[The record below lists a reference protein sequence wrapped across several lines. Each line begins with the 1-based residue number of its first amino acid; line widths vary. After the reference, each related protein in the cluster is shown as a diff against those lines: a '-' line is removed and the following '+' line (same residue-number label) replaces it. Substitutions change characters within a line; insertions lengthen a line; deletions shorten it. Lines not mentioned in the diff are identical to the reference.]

1 MAFKILVRNEGATAI
16 YAVDQQIDP
25 AIRKLVFEDMLQKGD
40 EVWVDAHYTEDDE
53 DSKGTFIW
61 RRTGASDY
69 VKEIWA
75 DGTLIV
81 E

>member
-16 YAVDQQIDP
+16 YTVVQQIDP
-25 AIRKLVFEDMLQKGD
+25 GTTEPVFEDMLKKGD
-40 EVWVDAHYTEDDE
+40 EVWVQAYYTEEDE

-61 RRTGASDY
+61 RRSGASNY
-69 VKEIWA
+69 AKEIWA